1 MEELFK
7 ILELPPDTSKE
18 EVRATFLKW
27 KKNQQKILV
36 SGKPTEQKLITEEI
50 TRVTVLYKKFVGD
63 SSSSKEDDKKDDE
76 KDDKEKKSPVINVR
90 TNYGNLNKNLIAFTC
105 IFAIFVLGGLA
116 FNSLKD
122 SIRMPSFFKPTNP
135 LASILGRSESDNETL
150 QREPAQQLQRP
161 PKNLPEPPKNLSEP
175 AEKLSEP
182 KEKPVEKSVDK
193 NSGQTPNQ
201 RAAIQTLLD
210 FHSGITS
217 KNLRDS
223 YNCLSMGF
231 QNFMSYDGWA
241 PGFDTTVS
249 SEVDNIKIVS
259 EADNEIVLNYV
270 LKATDN
276 IQGKQQVSYFN
287 GTVSIINENGRWKI
301 DNIKNKAR

>member
-1 MEELFK
+1 MDEL
-7 ILELPPDTSKE
+7 LALLDLSPNASKE
-18 EVRATFLKW
+18 EVKAAFLKW
-27 KKNQQKILV
+27 KKDQQKILV
-36 SGKPTEQKLITEEI
+36 SGKPAEQKLITEEI
-50 TRVTVLYKKFVGD
+50 TRVTVMYKKFVD
-63 SSSSKEDDKKDDE
+63 YSP
-76 KDDKEKKSPVINVR
+76 KEKGNEKPSPINKVQP
-90 TNYGNLNKNLIAFTC
+90 NQGNQTKNLIAFTC
-105 IFAIFVLGGLA
+105 IFAVFVLCGFA

-122 SIRMPSFFKPTNP
+122 SIRMPSFSKPTNP
-135 LASILGRSESDNETL
+135 LASILGKSESDNETL

-161 PKNLPEPPKNLSEP
+161 PKNLPAPPKNLSEP

-182 KEKPVEKSVDK
+182 KEKPVEKPVDK

-210 FHSGITS
+210 FHNGITT

-276 IQGKQQVSYFN
+276 IQGKHQVSYFN

>member
-1 MEELFK
+1 MDELFA
-7 ILELPPDTSKE
+7 LLDLSANASKE
-18 EVRATFLKW
+18 EVKAAFLKW
-27 KKNQQKILV
+27 KKDQQKILV
-36 SGKPTEQKLITEEI
+36 SGKPAEQKLITDEI
-50 TRVTVLYKKFVGD
+50 TRVTVLYKKFVGE
-63 SSSSKEDDKKDDE
+63 SSSPKTKKKD
-76 KDDKEKKSPVINVR
+76 EKKPALMNNV
-90 TNYGNLNKNLIAFTC
+90 TSNQSNPNKKLVAFTC
-105 IFAIFVLGGLA
+105 VFAILVLCGLA

-122 SIRMPSFFKPTNP
+122 SIRMPSFSKPTNP
-135 LASILGRSESDNETL
+135 LASILEKSESDNETL
-150 QREPAQQLQRP
+150 KREPAQQLQRP

>member
-7 ILELPPDTSKE
+7 ILEFPPDTSKE

-27 KKNQQKILV
+27 KKDQQKILV
-36 SGKPTEQKLITEEI
+36 SGKPAEQKLITEEI
-50 TRVTVLYKKFVGD
+50 TRVTVMYKKFVGD
-63 SSSSKEDDKKDDE
+63 SP
-76 KDDKEKKSPVINVR
+76 KEKGNEKPSPISNVQPNQSNQ
-90 TNYGNLNKNLIAFTC
+90 TKKLVAFTC
-105 IFAIFVLGGLA
+105 VFAILVLCGLA

-135 LASILGRSESDNETL
+135 LASILEKSESDSETL

-161 PKNLPEPPKNLSEP
+161 PKNLPEPQKNLSEP

-182 KEKPVEKSVDK
+182 KEKPVEKPVDK

-210 FHSGITS
+210 FHNGITT

>member
-27 KKNQQKILV
+27 KKDQQKILV
-36 SGKPTEQKLITEEI
+36 SGKPAEQKLITEEI
-50 TRVTVLYKKFVGD
+50 TRVTVMYKKFVGD
-63 SSSSKEDDKKDDE
+63 SP
-76 KDDKEKKSPVINVR
+76 KEKGNEKPSPISNVQPNQSNQ
-90 TNYGNLNKNLIAFTC
+90 TKKLVAFTC
-105 IFAIFVLGGLA
+105 VFAILVLCGLA

-135 LASILGRSESDNETL
+135 LASILEKSESDSETL

-161 PKNLPEPPKNLSEP
+161 PKNLPEPQKNLSEP

-182 KEKPVEKSVDK
+182 KEKPVEKPVDK

-210 FHSGITS
+210 FHNGIKT

>member
-7 ILELPPDTSKE
+7 ILELPPDASKE
-18 EVRATFLKW
+18 EVKAAFLKW
-27 KKNQQKILV
+27 KKDQQKILI
-36 SGKPTEQKLITEEI
+36 SGKPAEQKLITEEI
-50 TRVTVLYKKFVGD
+50 TRVTVLYKKFVGE
-63 SSSSKEDDKKDDE
+63 SSSSKTKKKDEE
-76 KDDKEKKSPVINVR
+76 KPASVNNVTSNQNNPNKKIV
-90 TNYGNLNKNLIAFTC
+90 AFTC
-105 IFAIFVLGGLA
+105 VFAILVLCGLA

-122 SIRMPSFFKPTNP
+122 SIRMPSFSKPTNP
-135 LASILGRSESDNETL
+135 LASVLGKSESDNETL

-161 PKNLPEPPKNLSEP
+161 PKNLPDPPKNLSEP

-182 KEKPVEKSVDK
+182 KEKPVEKPVDK

-210 FHSGITS
+210 FHNGITT

-241 PGFDTTVS
+241 SGFDTTVS

-276 IQGKQQVSYFN
+276 IQGKHQVSYFN